1 MTTSGQRLRPRDLTE
16 EEASRIDMEAFDRL
30 PAAYRDLIRDAP
42 VEIPAT
48 VARAYLAAFGQRLG
62 LQFLKWAVKSR
73 LRQNRRSAGDGRRGN
88 RRQPDREYGKRRD
101 VAGRLAAAAQHLMPE
116 SGADNER

>member
-1 MTTSGQRLRPRDLTE
+1 MTTSGQRLRARDLTE

-48 VARAYLAAFGQRLG
+48 VARAYLSAFGQRLG

-73 LRQNRRSAGDGRRGN
+73 LRQNRRSVGDGRRGN

-101 VAGRLAAAAQHLMPE
+101 VAGRLAAAAQHPMSE